1 MKRFTN
7 KQSGF
12 TAVELLVTL
21 FVAAAFLVAGYQ
33 LYNVVIKDGGQTR
46 AQSRASNVA
55 YDYMRRY
62 SASASTPCS
71 SSTPLS
77 GSPITVAG
85 LGATTITVAL
95 TCPYV
100 SLTTIT
106 KITVTVLYNN
116 PQQSVVYST
125 YVKR

>member
-95 TCPYV
+95 TCPYA